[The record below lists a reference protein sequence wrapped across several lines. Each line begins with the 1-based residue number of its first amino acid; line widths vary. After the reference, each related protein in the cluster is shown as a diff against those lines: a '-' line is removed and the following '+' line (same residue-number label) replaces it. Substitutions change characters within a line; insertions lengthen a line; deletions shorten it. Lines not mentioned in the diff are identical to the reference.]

1 LQPGK
6 GSDTNDNSQSGDTVH
21 GNQSQGDGHNNGPQA
36 DPSGTL
42 GFQSQMT
49 SQMP

>member
-1 LQPGK
+1 
-6 GSDTNDNSQSGDTVH
+6 VH
-21 GNQSQGDGHNNGPQA
+21 GNQSQGGGHNYNAPHA